1 MFRFTF
7 TRHVI
12 EQARAKGFTPEEL
25 HAACYVPSRTSDV
38 RAHPGQRRFIA
49 GRVVVVAEPIG
60 PGEWCA
66 ITCYLDGVVT
76 PVRPDQLNT
85 PEGRRFATYGRGARN
100 VPTPSIA

>member
-1 MFRFTF
+1 MFRFKF

-25 HAACYVPSRTSDV
+25 H
-38 RAHPGQRRFIA
+38 A

-76 PVRPDQLNT
+76 PVRPDQLGT

-100 VPTPSIA
+100 VPTPSAV